1 MVSGIWCT
9 TPVSLTGTLFPG
21 VPGSQV
27 PPQILPRTR
36 SNRAEYHE
44 PCTGLASP
52 STYWPSLP
60 IPTMINGLYRI
71 GANPEVSELEKF
83 HARDRQWLI
92 ASAEYTPYSH
102 L

>member
-1 MVSGIWCT
+1 
-9 TPVSLTGTLFPG
+9 
-21 VPGSQV
+21 
-27 PPQILPRTR
+27 
-36 SNRAEYHE
+36 
-44 PCTGLASP
+44 
-52 STYWPSLP
+52 
-60 IPTMINGLYRI
+60 MINGLYRI